1 MEGTAAEPGS
11 VHAWGE
17 HTLCSFA
24 IQNFSLC
31 KIHKETHWQPYTP
44 RLPHSKEAQ
53 VIPAT
58 VCPYRTKFQGRHV
71 NNNVTLHLLLLPVLL
86 TPCQILLLP
95 LALLFWM
102 LGRWGTQTPTC
113 TEPLHFSP
121 QRTFS
126 PWHSIGQFYS
136 QILHINQDTKMGSGE
151 QLYLRIV
158 ESCQPESDHSQE
170 VWYSRMDEQGERVGS
185 L

>member
-1 MEGTAAEPGS
+1 MPGENIPCVVLQYRIFLCVKYTKKLTDNLTHHVYHILRKHKSFPQQFVLTAP
-11 VHAWGE
+11 
-17 HTLCSFA
+17 
-24 IQNFSLC
+24 NFRED
-31 KIHKETHWQPYTP
+31 I
-44 RLPHSKEAQ
+44 
-53 VIPAT
+53 
-58 VCPYRTKFQGRHV
+58 

-126 PWHSIGQFYS
+126 PWHSISQFYS
-136 QILHINQDTKMGSGE
+136 QILHTNQDTKMGSGE

-158 ESCQPESDHSQE
+158 ESCQPESEHSQE